1 MQNDLISR
9 SALIEELKKC
19 TCTDKHDERI
29 IKDFVVHI
37 VEKQPIAYDVEK
49 VVAELEEN
57 KQPIVGVVFDENIP
71 SDDKA
76 FSRFKFNVGIET
88 AIEIVRNGGKE

>member
-37 VEKQPIAYDVEK
+37 VEKQPIAYSVEN
-49 VVAELEEN
+49 VLIELEEKTELAYKRYMDSN
-57 KQPIVGVVFDENIP
+57 SYNPATVRYQTQYTERKMCLD
-71 SDDKA
+71 
-76 FSRFKFNVGIET
+76 
-88 AIEIVRNGGKE
+88 IVRNGGKE

>member
-1 MQNDLISR
+1 MIDADS
-9 SALIEELKKC
+9 LKEKFMS
-19 TCTDKHDERI
+19 DAFREMVDDE
-29 IKDFVVHI
+29 
-37 VEKQPIAYDVEK
+37 PTAYDVEK
-49 VVAELEEN
+49 IVEKLEEN
-57 KQPIVGVVFDENIP
+57 KQPIVGVVFDESIP